1 MKVLMLLSARAVKLP
16 ASYAEL
22 LKYTQQKWVS
32 GQKNQ
37 TQIQEQVDM
46 AFLPVK
52 TFVESVLQ
60 SSQLKIPKDEVLG
73 ALHLLHDTGDILWF
87 DGVSDA
93 QLLQERLFL
102 DPMLVIDFIRQIVNH
117 KIAANASLD
126 GAVRHSVL
134 QSLPYWK
141 DVSTS
146 TTHQLKLL
154 LLHLHLAYPAGQA
167 SKISWNSD
175 LVVPVYWKLAPGT
188 TESKDFP
195 TKEEQSAG
203 LTERVRWEYSF
214 EPAIHENLFEKLAVV
229 TYSPSLWF
237 ERSYTRSSFIDRV
250 ANKCSAL
257 VDRDA
262 GSEGRPCALSIT
274 VVARE
279 RTLAWKQFVW
289 YCMNMENLLRTYPGL
304 LVTRSTVNPRGRYY
318 DVDQLLSDQDHVKQL
333 IVGTNQE
340 ILPFDMRW
348 YTDKSCELQPVTFT
362 DIEKADLATQPKV
375 TVVQGDI
382 SDRAI
387 ERICE
392 RFEASADRVLRA
404 QIALITG
411 MNTKAKVPSLWTL
424 EYQGFD
430 DEDTG
435 VLAAAAKK
443 VTTTVVVKFR
453 SDLTGKCHHDGIS
466 ISVAK
471 EVFAGRF
478 GECLKVRLM

>member
-1 MKVLMLLSARAVKLP
+1 M
-16 ASYAEL
+16 
-22 LKYTQQKWVS
+22 
-32 GQKNQ
+32 
-37 TQIQEQVDM
+37 
-46 AFLPVK
+46 
-52 TFVESVLQ
+52 
-60 SSQLKIPKDEVLG
+60 
-73 ALHLLHDTGDILWF
+73 
-87 DGVSDA
+87 
-93 QLLQERLFL
+93 
-102 DPMLVIDFIRQIVNH
+102 
-117 KIAANASLD
+117 
-126 GAVRHSVL
+126 
-134 QSLPYWK
+134 
-141 DVSTS
+141 
-146 TTHQLKLL
+146 
-154 LLHLHLAYPAGQA
+154 
-167 SKISWNSD
+167 
-175 LVVPVYWKLAPGT
+175 
-188 TESKDFP
+188 
-195 TKEEQSAG
+195 
-203 LTERVRWEYSF
+203 RWEYSF

>member
-1 MKVLMLLSARAVKLP
+1 MKYETTAIGKMKVLMLLSARAVKLP

-175 LVVPVYWKLAPGT
+175 LVVPVYWKLAPVL
-188 TESKDFP
+188 P
-195 TKEEQSAG
+195 
-203 LTERVRWEYSF
+203 
-214 EPAIHENLFEKLAVV
+214 
-229 TYSPSLWF
+229 
-237 ERSYTRSSFIDRV
+237 
-250 ANKCSAL
+250 
-257 VDRDA
+257 
-262 GSEGRPCALSIT
+262 
-274 VVARE
+274 
-279 RTLAWKQFVW
+279 
-289 YCMNMENLLRTYPGL
+289 
-304 LVTRSTVNPRGRYY
+304 NPRIFQRRRNNPR
-318 DVDQLLSDQDHVKQL
+318 D
-333 IVGTNQE
+333 
-340 ILPFDMRW
+340 
-348 YTDKSCELQPVTFT
+348 
-362 DIEKADLATQPKV
+362 
-375 TVVQGDI
+375 
-382 SDRAI
+382 
-387 ERICE
+387 
-392 RFEASADRVLRA
+392 
-404 QIALITG
+404 
-411 MNTKAKVPSLWTL
+411 
-424 EYQGFD
+424 
-430 DEDTG
+430 
-435 VLAAAAKK
+435 
-443 VTTTVVVKFR
+443 
-453 SDLTGKCHHDGIS
+453 
-466 ISVAK
+466 
-471 EVFAGRF
+471 
-478 GECLKVRLM
+478 